1 MAKQIVKAEIVKHLL
16 KCIICRELF
25 KEEDIYRIGDDNGK
39 LRDYGICGQCL
50 QSKIP

>member
-1 MAKQIVKAEIVKHLL
+1 MVKQIVNAELSKRTL
-16 KCIICRELF
+16 KCILCKELF

-39 LRDYGICGQCL
+39 LRDYGICGECL